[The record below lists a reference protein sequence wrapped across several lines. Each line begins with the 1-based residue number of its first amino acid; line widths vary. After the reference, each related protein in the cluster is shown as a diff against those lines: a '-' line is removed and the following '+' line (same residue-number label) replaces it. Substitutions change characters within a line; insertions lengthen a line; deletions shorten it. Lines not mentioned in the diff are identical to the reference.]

1 MALIKLAYLANVVIL
16 LPIAIPTLLRVYDTA
31 QGRFAESAGW
41 RVLVGA
47 LWSAILASSLLGL
60 FAPLRFAPV
69 LLIQIIYKS
78 LWLAVYAAPRLVAR
92 RSSEIPT
99 GIALSF
105 IAIVLVYPFLIPW
118 GALLSREPSGWP

>member
-1 MALIKLAYLANVVIL
+1 MAPIKLAYLANIVIL
-16 LPIAIPTLLRVYDTA
+16 LPIAAPTLLRLYDTA

-47 LWSAILASSLLGL
+47 LWCAILVSSLLGL

-69 LLIQIIYKS
+69 LLIQIIYKL
-78 LWLAVYAAPRLVAR
+78 LWLAVYAAPRLITR
-92 RSSEIPT
+92 RSAEIPT

-105 IAIVLVYPFLIPW
+105 VLIVVVYPFLIPW
-118 GALLSREPSGWP
+118 DTMLTREP

>member
-1 MALIKLAYLANVVIL
+1 MALIKLAYLANIIIL
-16 LPIAIPTLLRVYDTA
+16 VPIAVPTLLRLYDTA

-41 RVLVGA
+41 RVLVGS
-47 LWSAILASSLLGL
+47 LWSAILVSSLLGL

-69 LLIQIIYKS
+69 VLIQIIYKS

-92 RSSEIPT
+92 RRAEIPT

-105 IAIVLVYPFLIPW
+105 MLIVIVYPFLVPW
-118 GALLSREPSGWP
+118 DALLSREPAGVP